1 VPANRLQSLR
11 VSSPAETSLA
21 WQEGTVIMQHGEP
34 MLEEVQAKSEEPD
47 EEQRLFVITRRTG
60 TSIDD
65 VLAQQFNVFA

>member
-1 VPANRLQSLR
+1 
-11 VSSPAETSLA
+11 
-21 WQEGTVIMQHGEP
+21 MQHGEP